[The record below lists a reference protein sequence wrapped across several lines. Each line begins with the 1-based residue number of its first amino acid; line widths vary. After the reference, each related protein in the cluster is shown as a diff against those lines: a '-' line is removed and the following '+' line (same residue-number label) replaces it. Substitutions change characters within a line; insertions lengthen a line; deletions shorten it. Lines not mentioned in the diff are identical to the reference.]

1 MNTSILVVDD
11 DKVTRETLARSLAN
25 AYDTVTAGSGAEAL
39 HRIAENDID
48 VALVDLCMPDM
59 NGLALQEQINRMQNP
74 PLIIFITGHG
84 NVEAAVQAMK
94 QGACDFITKPVN
106 LDRLELLIE
115 KSLETRRLREEN
127 LLLKNR
133 LREQYAPAKPVG
145 DSPMMQRL
153 VAQLLQV
160 APTQATVL
168 IEGESGTGKELLANI
183 VHYHSDRAA
192 GPFIKVNCG
201 GFVENLLE
209 SELFGHEKGAFT
221 GAVASR
227 KGRCEMADK
236 GTLFLD
242 EVGDLP
248 LSAQVKLL
256 RFLQEK
262 TFERV
267 GGNKT
272 LKVDVRIIAAT
283 NNDLEELLKTGR
295 FREDLFFRLC
305 VFRVKVPPL
314 RLRPEDIDPLIGHFL
329 NHFGET
335 HHRPLAGIDQEILAH
350 MRSYPWPGNVREL
363 MNCIES
369 MVVSATGPWITKE
382 ALPDHLLF
390 KCRMQEQ
397 NAALE
402 GALAKNERRLIA
414 EALQQT
420 GGNKVAAAKI
430 LGIGLRTLYRRLEEE
445 QGK

>member
-1 MNTSILVVDD
+1 MNKSILVVDD
-11 DKVTRETLARSLAN
+11 DKVTRETLARSLAD
-25 AYDTVTAGSGAEAL
+25 AYDTTTAGNGVEAL
-39 HRIAENDID
+39 QRIMENDID

-106 LDRLELLIE
+106 LGRLELLIE
-115 KSLETRRLREEN
+115 KALETRRLREEN

-133 LREQYAPAKPVG
+133 LREHCVPAKPVG
-145 DSPMMQRL
+145 DSPVMQRL

-183 VHYHSDRAA
+183 AHYNSNSAA

-201 GFVENLLE
+201 GFVESLLE

-221 GAVASR
+221 GAVATR
-227 KGRCEMADK
+227 KGRCELADK
-236 GTLFLD
+236 GTLFLA
-242 EVGDLP
+242 EVGELP
-248 LSAQVKLL
+248 LSAQVRLL

-272 LKVDVRIIAAT
+272 LHVDVRIIAAT
-283 NNDLEELLKTGR
+283 NKNLEELVKSGA
-295 FREDLFFRLC
+295 FREDLFYRLC
-305 VFRVKVPPL
+305 VVRVRIPPL
-314 RLRPEDIDPLIGHFL
+314 RHRREDIDPLIRHFL
-329 NHFGET
+329 KHFGET
-335 HHRPLAGIDQEILAH
+335 HHRPLSGIDPEILAH

-369 MVVSATGPWITKE
+369 MVVTATGAWISKE
-382 ALPDHLLF
+382 ALPEHLLF

-397 NAALE
+397 NTALE

-414 EALQQT
+414 ETLRQA
-420 GGNKVAAAKI
+420 GGNKVATARI
-430 LGIGLRTLYRRLEEE
+430 LGISLRTLYRRLEE
-445 QGK
+445 